1 MHSIFLL
8 VTLFVLPGFP
18 RDLIQAGAAVPDL
31 TVSYSIGVTSK
42 KGGDMGLAE
51 TYNGGVETLFA
62 GNKDARLRLVSLMRV
77 QSIFLSTGDDQ
88 VRKFTIVKE
97 SGKDKYVTH
106 LTEKEWKQ
114 YNKKYD
120 GVACKLTEDT
130 AHILRHLCK
139 KAIITLKDGKV
150 ITAWYTEAIQS
161 PVFSSLEP
169 AFSGVPGLVLKYEY
183 TSRKK
188 TISYTA
194 TAISRNPIAPDVF
207 TIPAAG
213 AATRS
218 ADPLKDSQ

>member
-1 MHSIFLL
+1 MHRIFYI
-8 VTLFVLPGFP
+8 VTIFVLPVFHQ
-18 RDLIQAGAAVPDL
+18 DLIQAGEAASDL
-31 TVSYSIGVTSK
+31 TVSYSIAVTSK
-42 KGGDMGLAE
+42 KGGDMSVGE

-77 QSIFLSTGDDQ
+77 QSIYLSTGDDQ

-120 GVACKLTEDT
+120 EVACKLTEDT
-130 AHILRHLCK
+130 AHILRHVCK

-150 ITAWYTEAIQS
+150 ITAWYTAAIQS
-161 PVFSSLEP
+161 PVFSSLAP

-183 TSRKK
+183 TLRKK

-194 TAISRNPIAPDVF
+194 TAISRNPISPDVF
-207 TIPAAG
+207 TVPAGG
-213 AATRS
+213 AATR
-218 ADPLKDSQ
+218 

>member
-1 MHSIFLL
+1 MHRIFYIF
-8 VTLFVLPGFP
+8 TLFVLHVFP
-18 RDLIQAGAAVPDL
+18 RDPVPAGTAASDL

-42 KGGDMGLAE
+42 KGGDMGLGE

-88 VRKFTIVKE
+88 VRKFAIVKE
-97 SGKDKYVTH
+97 SGKDKYITH

-130 AHILRHLCK
+130 AHILRHVCK

-183 TSRKK
+183 AYRKK

-194 TAISRNPIAPDVF
+194 TAISRNPISPDVF
-207 TIPAAG
+207 TVPAAG

-218 ADPLKDSQ
+218 ADPSKD